1 MKLAGLIV
9 ILLGWFVAV
18 SSTQVSSS
26 GAQIVVALLGFVI
39 ALGGIIGILNPAHNK
54 NAVWKS

>member
-1 MKLAGLIV
+1 MSRKV
-9 ILLGWFVAV
+9 D
-18 SSTQVSSS
+18 SS
-26 GAQIVVALLGFVI
+26 FVI